1 MEGERGD
8 TIILI
13 YWLSVEEFF
22 NKALGWSF
30 YQIRLNFPWILCLL
44 RKLRLHFHIFLN
56 RLTRFANKLSP
67 DLSELSY
74 KKLETKYM
82 YSNKRFSSL
91 SGLRLFV
98 VKKWLRKKGKGHL
111 VGFYMTQY
119 TASHTPFKIV
129 LVFLIQ
135 GKNHCLLYL
144 NWALFCELCYFSWY
158 LQVITRHF

>member
-13 YWLSVEEFF
+13 YWLSIEEFF

-44 RKLRLHFHIFLN
+44 RKLKLHFHIFLN
-56 RLTRFANKLSP
+56 RLTRFANKLCP

-74 KKLETKYM
+74 KKPETKYM

-91 SGLRLFV
+91 SGLPLFV

-129 LVFLIQ
+129 AKQSRTTTLTCKVCLVLNHPEIGLIFL
-135 GKNHCLLYL
+135 L
-144 NWALFCELCYFSWY
+144 NS
-158 LQVITRHF
+158 R